1 MDEAFLRKWHR
12 TMGGI
17 LALFIFVQALSGAMM
32 AFEFLFGVTGFFG
45 VLTKAHFGGGGV
57 GHLYRLILGLGLAGM
72 AASGGMIYL
81 KIRTRTRKP

>member
-1 MDEAFLRKWHR
+1 MTQNPLYRRRQTTAVP
-12 TMGGI
+12 
-17 LALFIFVQALSGAMM
+17 A
-32 AFEFLFGVTGFFG
+32 FG

-81 KIRTRTRKP
+81 KIRARTRKP